1 VSTALQPVQVGDET
15 LYRLISVRKAVEP
28 VQVETLGTRTPSP
41 SGAPMAL
48 VYGRFM
54 NAGEWNEIHAPAEAQ
69 FMGLRGSRFL
79 ELVAPGAFD
88 RAIATAESGTETPPR
103 LLFQH
108 GQDNVQGTIPI
119 GKITRLTPSG
129 HYEALLFDTAA
140 VRDLIPALRA
150 GQYGSSYAPRGPIRG
165 ELRKNPPKSA
175 HNPGGI
181 PEWRLREVSQLKE
194 ISVVTWPADQK
205 ATGRLKEVRTP
216 ALTAA

>member
-1 VSTALQPVQVGDET
+1 VSSVLQPVEVGDET
-15 LYRLISVRKAVEP
+15 LYRLISVRQVAEPIQVEP
-28 VQVETLGTRTPSP
+28 LGTRTPAP

-54 NAGEWNEIHAPAEAQ
+54 NTGQWNEIHAPAEAQ

-79 ELVAPGAFD
+79 ELVAAGAFD
-88 RAIATAESGTETPPR
+88 RAIADAESGTCPHPR

-108 GQDNVQGTIPI
+108 GQDNVHGTIPI
-119 GKITRLTPSG
+119 GKITRLMPSG
-129 HYEALLFDTAA
+129 HYEGLLFDTPA

-150 GQYGSSYAPRGPIRG
+150 EQYGSSYTPDGPIKG

-175 HNPGGI
+175 HNPGGL
-181 PEWRLREVSQLKE
+181 PEWRLREVSRLKE

-205 ATGRLKEVRTP
+205 ATARLKDVSAP
-216 ALTAA
+216 ALSAA